1 MTNGST
7 EDNSYRYTP
16 GLAAKIEAKWQKHWA
31 DNGTFNA
38 PNPTGDLAEPGA
50 ELPED
55 RKFIQDMFPYPSGVG
70 LHLSLIHI

>member
-1 MTNGST
+1 MMNGST

-16 GLAAKIEAKWQKHWA
+16 DLAARIEAKWQKHWA

-50 ELPED
+50 ALPVPND
-55 RKFIQDMFPYPSGVG
+55 
-70 LHLSLIHI
+70 